1 MQSAVNSS
9 WYLVRAIVF
18 AIITYNITFIL
29 LKNCLQKILKKT
41 YTIKMP
47 TTGIAG
53 YVSRGEFIFLLYV
66 LLLLPKF
73 LK

>member
-29 LKNCLQKILKKT
+29 LKNCLQKILKRH
-41 YTIKMP
+41 IP
-47 TTGIAG
+47 
-53 YVSRGEFIFLLYV
+53 
-66 LLLLPKF
+66 
-73 LK
+73 